1 MIRCPGRTALRAFR
15 GPFLRGLVL
24 LGMVA
29 MLRPAMA
36 LTFPLPP
43 DDVDV
48 VGHVKV
54 VTVKDDET
62 LLDIGRRNGLG
73 YDEMHL
79 ANPGVDMWL
88 PGKGTR
94 VIVPTRFI
102 LPRTPRKG
110 LVLNTA
116 EMRLYYYPPA
126 KKGAP
131 RTVQTFPVSIGR
143 QDWSTP
149 LGETRI
155 VDKIKN
161 PAWYPPQSIKD
172 QAKAEGRTVP
182 DVVPPGPDN
191 PLGQYKMRLGIPGY
205 LIHGTNKP
213 WGVGMRVSH
222 GCVRMYPENIEKL
235 FGEVSVNTPV
245 RIVDQPVK
253 AGWVAGE
260 LFVEVHPQLAEN
272 RAKGVSPFSRAVE
285 AIAAAMADRHGR
297 VDHDLVQKAIRAH
310 TGIPTPVS
318 RDSDGGTIVNE
329 NTVDGRRAD
338 QRRG

>member
-1 MIRCPGRTALRAFR
+1 MTRSASRPEIRRRTVSAMA
-15 GPFLRGLVL
+15 GAVL
-24 LGMVA
+24 LICLVA
-29 MLRPAMA
+29 VARPALA

-48 VGHVKV
+48 VGHVKM
-54 VTVKDDET
+54 VTVKGDET

-94 VIVPTRFI
+94 VVVPTRFI
-102 LPRTPRKG
+102 LPQAPRKG

-116 EMRLYYYPPA
+116 EMRIYYYPPPR
-126 KKGAP
+126 KGQR

-161 PAWYPPQSIKD
+161 PAWYPPKSIKE
-172 QAKAEGRTVP
+172 QAKAEGRKVP

-191 PLGQYKMRLGIPGY
+191 PLGQFKMRLGIPGY

-222 GCVRMYPENIEKL
+222 GCIRMYPENIKHL

-245 RIVDQPVK
+245 RIVNQPVK
-253 AGWVAGE
+253 AGWMAGE
-260 LFVEVHPQLAEN
+260 LFIEVHPLLAEY
-272 RAKGVSPFSRAVE
+272 RAKGVSPFTPAVE
-285 AIAAAMADRHGR
+285 AIDAAMADGAGR

-318 RDSDGGTIVNE
+318 RDADTSAIVN
-329 NTVDGRRAD
+329 RAGTRPAEGHD
-338 QRRG
+338 RG